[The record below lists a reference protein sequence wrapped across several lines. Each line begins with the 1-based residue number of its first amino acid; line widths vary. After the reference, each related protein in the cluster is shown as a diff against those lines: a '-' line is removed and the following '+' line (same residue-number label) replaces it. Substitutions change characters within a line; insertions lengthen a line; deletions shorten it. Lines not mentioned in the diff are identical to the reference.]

1 MWVKVMFHQLVGR
14 GRQTAVLKKWTPKM
28 LPEHLF
34 ISFLIQS
41 IKLHQKKDD
50 SIVIVQ
56 HIQNK
61 VHLFD

>member
-1 MWVKVMFHQLVGR
+1 
-14 GRQTAVLKKWTPKM
+14 M

-34 ISFLIQS
+34 IIIFLIQS
-41 IKLHQKKDD
+41 IKLHQKKED

-61 VHLFD
+61 GHLLTEAVKSRGSVL